1 MKRDGENS
9 TKLGDQP
16 SASSLAF
23 RPIQISR
30 SDYEEL
36 MYDPYYRTMKNSSK
50 ISHALVLQL
59 PTGARAYQFDP
70 PAPSTTDAGVASA
83 AAPRSASYLSE
94 FRPITEIYKV
104 SGSDDDPR
112 YGARTPG
119 GTELIARR
127 SLNMLIDT
135 PETGAVVGRLDC
147 FSPRPNDSFL
157 YWGGKIPNSIVR
169 SLEENE
175 QEEVVDDLKEA
186 GVSVKGG
193 VPLDVD
199 HPSVV
204 WRKSIKTRNPTQ
216 NAVMKESAVDAYQSV
231 LEQFGDI
238 LSEDVKK
245 IMEEAVKAPLN
256 NPFHSNKRPEWLH
269 LYGFGLTPQE
279 YDPQVVDNLG
289 AAPKWCNTEMMI
301 VEHIAQWLAQV
312 CAKDGREDVIVK
324 VLPLFE
330 MMFGT
335 HIVKH
340 IDFRLKMMLDGRSI
354 EFIQSINPFQSVI
367 FRKKSDVAQGAVVVS
382 DLISGTFP
390 DREVPIRTS
399 ALSTKNAT
407 AINFSSGAHSLS
419 GQKREAGVE
428 SSELSVAP
436 PLKRK

>member
-1 MKRDGENS
+1 MDRDGTNS
-9 TKLGDQP
+9 TTSADRLIR
-16 SASSLAF
+16 ASSSF
-23 RPIQISR
+23 TPIQISR

-36 MYDPYYRTMKNSSK
+36 MYDPYYRTMKNASK
-50 ISHALVLQL
+50 ISHALILEL
-59 PTGARAYQFDP
+59 PTGTRAYQFDP
-70 PAPSTTDAGVASA
+70 PLPESTQTGAVAS
-83 AAPRSASYLSE
+83 SSKSSSYLSD
-94 FRPITEIYKV
+94 FRPIQEIYRV
-104 SGSDDDPR
+104 GGSQHDPR

-119 GTELIARR
+119 GTELVARR
-127 SLNMLIDT
+127 SLNMMIDT
-135 PETGAVVGRLDC
+135 PETGEVLGRLDC
-147 FSPRPNDSFL
+147 FSPKPNESFL
-157 YWGGKIPNSIVR
+157 YWGGKLPHSIVR
-169 SLEENE
+169 DLDDEERD
-175 QEEVVDDLKEA
+175 EVVDDLKEA

-193 VPLDVD
+193 VSLDVD

-216 NAVMKESAVDAYQSV
+216 NAVMKESAVEAYQSV

-269 LYGFGLTPQE
+269 LYGFGLTPQK

-301 VEHIAQWLAQV
+301 VEHIAQWLAQF
-312 CAKDGREDVIVK
+312 CEKEGRKDVAIE

-335 HIVKH
+335 HVVKH

-354 EFIQSINPFQSVI
+354 EFVQSINPFQSVI

-390 DREVPIRTS
+390 DREIPIVDGS
-399 ALSTKNAT
+399 PAT
-407 AINFSSGAHSLS
+407 DMRRMVNFSSNANSLV
-419 GQKREAGVE
+419 GQKREADAVDLKLSE
-428 SSELSVAP
+428 SSH
-436 PLKRK
+436 LKRNK